1 MKNKSQTNSRDP
13 FKPRPKYKPNPDR
26 LTDNGT
32 LDTFLHRIR
41 LEILDETKYKQNKTD
56 NLTRKERQAL
66 TQLIQNQH
74 LIINKA
80 DKGSTIVVEDR
91 DEYIKKSNGI
101 FEQSNS
107 I

>member
-1 MKNKSQTNSRDP
+1 MHRMKFKFEMKMKNKSQTNSCDL

-41 LEILDETKYKQNKTD
+41 LEILDKAKHKQNKAD

-66 TQLIQNQH
+66 TQP
-74 LIINKA
+74 
-80 DKGSTIVVEDR
+80 
-91 DEYIKKSNGI
+91 I
-101 FEQSNS
+101 FKTNILS
-107 I
+107 